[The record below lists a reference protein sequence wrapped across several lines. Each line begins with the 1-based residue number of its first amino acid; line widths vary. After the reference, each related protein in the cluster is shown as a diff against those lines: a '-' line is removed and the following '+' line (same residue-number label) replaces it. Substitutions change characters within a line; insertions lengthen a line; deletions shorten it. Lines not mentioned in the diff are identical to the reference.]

1 MLNSSVAQ
9 PLVNAKGRT
18 IRTHGLSYQAIDYLR
33 VVARNLRLEGKS
45 ATEVAAEL
53 NAWAAGYRK
62 YAQGGCVTDATE
74 HNSAA
79 NDGYAYATGENAYWL
94 CISREGLAV
103 EEPAA

>member
-9 PLVNAKGRT
+9 PAVTVNAKGRT

-33 VVARNLRLEGKS
+33 VVARNLRLEGKG
-45 ATEVAAEL
+45 ATAIAAEL
-53 NAWAAGYRK
+53 NAWADGYRK
-62 YAQGGCVTDATE
+62 YDQGSCVTE

-79 NDGYAYATGENAYWL
+79 AAGYAYAKGENAYWL

-103 EEPAA
+103 ETAAA

>member
-9 PLVNAKGRT
+9 PAVTVNAKGRT
-18 IRTHGLSYQAIDYLR
+18 IRTHGLSYQAIDYLH

-53 NAWAAGYRK
+53 NAWADGYRK
-62 YAQGGCVTDATE
+62 YAQGGCATAE

-79 NDGYAYATGENAYWL
+79 GDGYAYAKGENAYWL

-103 EEPAA
+103 EAVAA